1 MTRPSRCKQ
10 WQKNTLPFFAGFQ
23 PARGTLQEPS
33 FTRGDSL
40 RTLKRP
46 AGRKHQQ
53 HADLCPKSPAHHSR
67 PVQHLNVTHVTD
79 RGQDVWVTCRWKV
92 VFARALR
99 AMSPLQVGK
108 SVIIER
114 EHLEQLFQTLVK
126 RGYDVIGPTLRDG
139 AIVYDHLTST
149 EDLPSGW
156 TDEQAGGWYRL
167 KRRKDNALF
176 GYVVGPHSWKKLLY
190 PPLQR
195 LCQAARDGK
204 GLRILPE
211 EGAPKPKYAFIGV
224 RACELHAIAIQ
235 DKVFLDGQYVDP
247 SYRSLREKLFLLA
260 VNCGQAG
267 GNCFCHS
274 MNTGPKATS
283 GYDLALVELSQDKRR
298 YFLVDVGT
306 MRGAEI
312 LSEVP
317 HQQADDAD
325 RQQAERILDQTTRH
339 MGRRLDTRGIKEL
352 LY

>member
-1 MTRPSRCKQ
+1 MRELVSFLSRSLCPPVIACATFNMAVHKEVPVGVRFCYCIVIRHDSAEQ
-10 WQKNTLPFFAGFQ
+10 VQTVVDEYVAIFRRIPAGQ
-23 PARGTLQEPS
+23 RHAARAL

-53 HADLCPKSPAHHSR
+53 HPHLCPKSPAQHSR

-79 RGQDVWVTCRWKV
+79 GDQDVSLTCRWKV

-176 GYVVGPHSWKKLLY
+176 GYVVGPHSWKKVLC

-195 LCQAARDGK
+195 LWQAARNGK

-211 EGAPKPKYAFIGV
+211 EEKAKPKYAFIGV

-235 DKVFLDGQYVDP
+235 DKVFLDGQFVDP
-247 SYRSLREKLFLLA
+247 GYKARRESLFLVA

-267 GNCFCHS
+267 GNCFCAS
-274 MNTGPKATS
+274 MSTGPKATS
-283 GYDLALVELSQDKRR
+283 GYDLALTELLQDWRHR
-298 YFLVDVGT
+298 FLV
-306 MRGAEI
+306 
-312 LSEVP
+312 
-317 HQQADDAD
+317 
-325 RQQAERILDQTTRH
+325 
-339 MGRRLDTRGIKEL
+339 
-352 LY
+352 